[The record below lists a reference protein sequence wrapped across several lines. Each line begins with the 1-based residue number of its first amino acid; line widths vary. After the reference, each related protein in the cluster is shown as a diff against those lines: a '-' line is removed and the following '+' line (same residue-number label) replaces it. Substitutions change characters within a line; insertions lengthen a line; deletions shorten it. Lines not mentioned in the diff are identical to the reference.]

1 MGDLVEAAEP
11 ILWRGCVYMID
22 FVSELVA
29 ALRSAPVQSTM
40 RQMIVEV
47 MRVELEA
54 SSSDSD
60 RLVNVEEAADILGMT
75 PSAVRKAA
83 YRGTLPCQRVGRR
96 VRFRLRSL
104 IQRTNG
110 SSSLHRKRT

>member
-1 MGDLVEAAEP
+1 
-11 ILWRGCVYMID
+11 MID

-40 RQMIVEV
+40 RRMIVEV

-54 SSSDSD
+54 SLSEPD
-60 RLVNVEEAADILGMT
+60 RLVDVDEAADILGMT

-96 VRFRLRSL
+96 LRFRLRSL
-104 IQRTNG
+104 LQRPNE
-110 SSSLHRKRT
+110 SSSPRRRAP